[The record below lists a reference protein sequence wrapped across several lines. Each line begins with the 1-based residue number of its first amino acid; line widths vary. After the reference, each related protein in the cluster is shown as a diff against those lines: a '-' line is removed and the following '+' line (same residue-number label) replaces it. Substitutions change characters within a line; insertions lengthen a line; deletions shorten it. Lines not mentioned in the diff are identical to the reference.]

1 MNWTVLEEIT
11 VNRRQVVR
19 DTELSIANAPGRFR
33 FVRHVTT
40 VSGRQWI
47 DVYGGTKGH
56 ETIRSF
62 HPDRIKTVHRTRKLR
77 VLRP

>member
-1 MNWTVLEEIT
+1 VNTWAIEEDIT
-11 VNRRQVVR
+11 VNRRTVSP
-19 DTELSIANAPGRFR
+19 DTELAISQIPGRFR
-33 FVRHVTT
+33 FIRRVTT

-62 HPDRIKTVHRTRKLR
+62 HPDRIKTVHRSRKMR
-77 VLRP
+77 RAA